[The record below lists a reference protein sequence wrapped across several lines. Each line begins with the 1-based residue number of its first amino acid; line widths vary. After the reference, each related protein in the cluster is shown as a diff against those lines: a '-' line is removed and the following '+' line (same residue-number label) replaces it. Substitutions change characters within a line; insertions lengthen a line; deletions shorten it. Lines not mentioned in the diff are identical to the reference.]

1 MNIRQ
6 FTGTDMRDAMRQIRA
21 AFGPDAVILDTVRRD
36 GRIEVSAAIDLAA
49 AGASTSTAAPAAATG
64 DESGDCLRIDDRL
77 DDAYRPVERPRAGS
91 PAEMQRISDE
101 VQSIRCL
108 LEAQLAR
115 LVWDD
120 QTRQTPQV
128 ASVMRNLAQLG
139 LDSDIARNL
148 ADATLASQRDGSW
161 TSVLRTLVH
170 HLPVADGDPGA
181 GPGTWAICGPT
192 GAGKT
197 TTIAKLAARHALQH
211 GADSVGLVTMDC
223 FRIAAREQLETYGQI
238 LGVPV
243 LAASSAAGLAEALR
257 QLADRELVLIDT
269 AGMSQR
275 DPRLNEQLGWLTQ
288 DVRQV
293 RTLLALPANA
303 QSGSLR
309 QIVTRFAAVA
319 PVAAVL
325 TKTDEATSLGPAL
338 STLIRAGLPLAWVAN
353 GQRVPEDLH
362 LLRNRQT
369 WLVKMA
375 VELMRQDPALP
386 GEQDIAQR
394 YAERTHAIA

>member
-1 MNIRQ
+1 MNMRQ

-21 AFGPDAVILDTVRRD
+21 AFGPEAVILDTRRCD
-36 GRIEVSAAIDLAA
+36 GRIQVTAATDLAA
-49 AGASTSTAAPAAATG
+49 SGTPATG
-64 DESGDCLRIDDRL
+64 HAVPPGDADGDCLRIDEATGI
-77 DDAYRPVERPRAGS
+77 AYRQVERPRAGS

-120 QTRQTPQV
+120 RARRTPEV

-139 LDSDIARNL
+139 LDTDVARQL
-148 ADATLASQRDGSW
+148 ADETLASQRDGSW
-161 TSVLRTLVH
+161 TSVLRTLVDR
-170 HLPVADGDPGA
+170 LPVAPDDPGDGA
-181 GPGTWAICGPT
+181 GTWAICGPT

-257 QLADRELVLIDT
+257 QLDGRELVLVDT
-269 AGMSQR
+269 AGMSQH
-275 DPRLNEQLGWLTQ
+275 DPRLREQLGWLAQ
-288 DVRQV
+288 DVRPV

-303 QSGSLR
+303 QAGSLR
-309 QIVTRFAAVA
+309 QIVMRYSAAA
-319 PVAAVL
+319 PAAAVL

-386 GEQDIAQR
+386 GEQEIAQR
-394 YAERTHAIA
+394 YEEQDRAFA